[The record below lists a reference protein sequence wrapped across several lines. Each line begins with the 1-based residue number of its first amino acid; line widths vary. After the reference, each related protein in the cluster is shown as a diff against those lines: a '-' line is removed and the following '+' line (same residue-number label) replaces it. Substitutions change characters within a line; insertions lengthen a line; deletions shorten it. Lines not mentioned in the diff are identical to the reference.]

1 MKLDSCFATQ
11 VDTVHDVP
19 EPLRSALID
28 KIGSPE
34 AVRFLLYVPAVST
47 IDERSPRPAPP
58 MIPEILVPA
67 TVLGITRDGWV
78 VACEAEDGDA
88 TVEASS
94 FSDTLFLEL
103 TSVLL
108 YGQLRIDFA
117 SVGRSYSVLTQF
129 NAVKEELFRDTI
141 GLLLNSIDES
151 QAVTTGDGSA
161 DDSLFEAWPKQFRVE
176 ARRYRPA
183 GQRLLAA
190 TQWPAII
197 DGFRRELSP
206 AGAFLVTEREFVLI
220 SEEKISPRLHR
231 GDIQKFGGIITYFP
245 LIRLADF
252 HVSRHE
258 RFGVLSLQVHATHG
272 GERLEI
278 IFPADHEKP
287 VSKAL
292 DLVRRSMN
300 PIDFQM

>member
-1 MKLDSCFATQ
+1 
-11 VDTVHDVP
+11 
-19 EPLRSALID
+19 
-28 KIGSPE
+28 
-34 AVRFLLYVPAVST
+34 VRLLLYVPAVST
-47 IDERSPRPAPP
+47 LDERSPIPVPPATPD
-58 MIPEILVPA
+58 ILIPA
-67 TVLGITRDGWV
+67 TVLGVTRDGWI
-78 VACEAEDGDA
+78 VASEEEEGQA
-88 TVEASS
+88 TVEESS

-103 TSVLL
+103 TSMLL
-108 YGQLRIDFA
+108 YGQLKIDLA

-129 NAVKEELFRDTI
+129 NTVAEELFRDAI
-141 GLLLNSIDES
+141 GLILNSIDER
-151 QAVTTGDGSA
+151 QALSTGDGGT

-176 ARRYRPA
+176 ARRYRPE

-206 AGAFLVTEREFVLI
+206 GGALLVTEHELVLI

-231 GDIQKFGGIITYFP
+231 GDVQKFGGIITYFP

-252 HVSRHE
+252 HLSRHE
-258 RFGVLSLQVHATHG
+258 RFGVLALQVHATHG

-278 IFPADHEKP
+278 IFPADHEKA

-300 PIDFQM
+300 PSVR